1 MMPADGSDALRP
13 HPMTTPGSAS
23 GRLGLLGGA
32 GLRTAGGLAAAGLLG
47 LLIFAWP
54 ASRAGDGFE
63 SDLLT
68 HFTSLHTTLHGTWWS
83 YTALYYPLRLV
94 TIGTSEPQLIIQAG
108 FMLLGVV
115 AAAKAMLT
123 AALLQNEGYRPAG
136 GALTAI
142 MLSTALALPLPLWAD
157 SFYLGTLPPNSL
169 GSATQPLANALAIPA
184 IWALCAWFDQ
194 PDRRRLALAAVA
206 GLLSALAKPA
216 LTPAWIAGTG
226 ALVLW
231 MAWRGSLRPRHA
243 AGSWL
248 ALAGLPIATV
258 LMNLQT
264 SYGAGAQRQVR
275 LRPLGE
281 LSTTLPIDL
290 LRSWAFPL
298 AVAVVLALH
307 ARRGSGSAGAGE
319 GAVRWSLRTLA
330 PAWLVLG
337 AATVQSQVFWDT
349 DRNGVPI
356 GYGDMNWGA
365 MAAASG
371 LYAVS
376 AMALLRVPTR
386 LRVVPFAILAV
397 QALAALVHLHNWV
410 RTGSYF

>member
-1 MMPADGSDALRP
+1 M
-13 HPMTTPGSAS
+13 
-23 GRLGLLGGA
+23 GLL
-32 GLRTAGGLAAAGLLG
+32 L
-47 LLIFAWP
+47 FAWP

-63 SDLLT
+63 SDFLT
-68 HFTSLHTTLHGTWWS
+68 HFTSLHQTLHGTWWS
-83 YTALYYPLRLV
+83 YTVLYYPLRLV

-108 FMLLGVV
+108 FMLLGAI

-136 GALTAI
+136 SAVTAVALGTV
-142 MLSTALALPLPLWAD
+142 LALPLPFWTD
-157 SFYLGTLPPNSL
+157 TFYVGTIPPNSL

-194 PDRRRLALAAVA
+194 PDRRRLALVAGA

-216 LTPAWIAGTG
+216 LTPAWIVGTA
-226 ALVLW
+226 AL
-231 MAWRGSLRPRHA
+231 MAWMTWRGPLRARQA
-243 AGSWL
+243 VASWI
-248 ALAGLPIATV
+248 ALAGLPIAT
-258 LMNLQT
+258 LLINLQT
-264 SYGAGAQRQVR
+264 SYGAGAQREVR

-281 LSTTLPIDL
+281 LSPTLPIDL
-290 LRSWAFPL
+290 LRSWAFPVAVATVL
-298 AVAVVLALH
+298 AVH
-307 ARRGSGSAGAGE
+307 TRRGRASAGDRSGST
-319 GAVRWSLRTLA
+319 RWSLRTIA

-337 AATVQSQVFWDT
+337 AATVQSQMFWDT

-376 AMALLRVPTR
+376 AMALLRVPPR
-386 LRVVPFAILAV
+386 MRAVPFAILAV
-397 QALAALVHLHNWV
+397 QTLAALVHLHNWV
-410 RTGSYF
+410 QTGSYF